1 LNLSASPLAYAQDPV
16 AMNLSGK
23 VFVVTGALGVLGQA
37 VTDCL
42 IARGAK
48 LALLGNRARFG
59 VSRPADA
66 LMYTGVDLT
75 QKDAASGVCDR
86 VFEQMGRID
95 GLVNLAGGFQW
106 DRLEGNSL
114 ESWESM
120 FRVNLLTAVVA
131 CGAVLPYLLRSK
143 RGAIVNIGAT
153 GAIKATCGMG
163 AYAASK
169 AGVVK
174 LTEALADEVKDR
186 GIRVNAV
193 LPSILDTPGNRAS
206 MPNADFSR
214 WVSPMAVAEAIAFLV
229 SDQARD
235 ISGVSLPVAGRT

>member
-1 LNLSASPLAYAQDPV
+1 L
-16 AMNLSGK
+16 
-23 VFVVTGALGVLGQA
+23 
-37 VTDCL
+37 
-42 IARGAK
+42 
-48 LALLGNRARFG
+48 
-59 VSRPADA
+59 
-66 LMYTGVDLT
+66 YTRVDLS
-75 QKDAASGVCDR
+75 QKDAASEVFER
-86 VFEQMGRID
+86 VFKEMGRID

-106 DRLEGNSL
+106 DKLERSSL

-120 FRVNLLTAVVA
+120 FRINLLTALVS
-131 CGAVLPYLLRSK
+131 CEAVLPYLLRSK

-186 GIRVNAV
+186 GITVNAI
-193 LPSILDTPGNRAS
+193 LPSVLDTPGNRAN
-206 MPNADFSR
+206 MPNADFTR

-229 SDQARD
+229 SDLARE
-235 ISGVSLPVAGRT
+235 ISGASLPVAGRT